1 MYLAFVQLSE
11 RVVFFMGCNKKVG
24 VFLGGR
30 WGGGGLGGRLA
41 LVSLKNY
48 ILIFN
53 VIYFF

>member
-30 WGGGGLGGRLA
+30 WGGGGARGKVGFGFPEKLHSYL
-41 LVSLKNY
+41 
-48 ILIFN
+48 
-53 VIYFF
+53 